1 MPHLAAAVASRQFDE
16 ALGAFEA
23 DSLMAEVF
31 EYLKISSW
39 ATAEIQNPKRS
50 GALQVLQQRVAILTD
65 VVITGPGP
73 ETTGVP
79 IVVGESD
86 RRGFFEIVC

>member
-1 MPHLAAAVASRQFDE
+1 
-16 ALGAFEA
+16 
-23 DSLMAEVF
+23 
-31 EYLKISSW
+31 
-39 ATAEIQNPKRS
+39 
-50 GALQVLQQRVAILTD
+50 VLQQRIAILTD